1 MNRLRSEAGYSLTEM
16 VVVIAIL
23 GIVLGGLTTIFVS
36 GTHAEMDTNARF
48 QAQQNARLALSR
60 IRSDAHLAGCTGT
73 GTGATSIS
81 FYSIPATPGS
91 CTGTA
96 TVTWC
101 TAGSPSLTGRWALY
115 RQGGG
120 TCSASTGLEIADYL
134 TTNALFTTNVPTTGS
149 GQRASVTVT
158 FPVSTNKTNANLD
171 LYTLKDTLVL
181 RNAPEA

>member
-1 MNRLRSEAGYSLTEM
+1 MTGLRDEAGYSLIEM
-16 VVVIAIL
+16 LVVVAIL
-23 GIVLGGLTTIFVS
+23 GIVLGGLTTVFVS

-81 FYSIPATPGS
+81 FYAIPAAPGS

-101 TAGSPSLTGRWALY
+101 TAGSTSLTGRWALY
-115 RQGGG
+115 RQSGG
-120 TCSASTGLEIADYL
+120 TCSASTGTPIADYL
-134 TTNALFTTNVPTTGS
+134 TTNAIFTTNVATTGS
-149 GQRASVTVT
+149 GRRTSVTVT
-158 FPVSTNKTNANLD
+158 FPVSTNKTSPNLD
-171 LYTLKDTLVL
+171 LYTLTDTLVL
-181 RNAPEA
+181 RNAPQA